1 MLLAHPG
8 CCEKCCCVRWAGT
21 LLCCRPSTSRR
32 AVTFKCSI
40 NPCERIKCP
49 LGTQGGKRSRSEPA
63 GLTEPLGRIPWNPR
77 AGRGPA
83 QSPLAS
89 RSPWGVCAPGPTVPG
104 REAGTAGSPGHRPAE
119 GRDTRGHRQERG
131 RALSSVKPCFNSSK
145 TRSLTLLPVMKF
157 GTLLVLSDC
166 RAQGTIRR
174 LSQI

>member
-63 GLTEPLGRIPWNPR
+63 GLTEPLGTTPWNPR

-89 RSPWGVCAPGPTVPG
+89 RNHWG
-104 REAGTAGSPGHRPAE
+104 GSPGTPGQEEVPLRARWPHGALGEFVLLDQLSREEKQAPQEAPGIGRLRDVTREDTGRRGAGPSAQSSPASTPQ
-119 GRDTRGHRQERG
+119 RR
-131 RALSSVKPCFNSSK
+131 
-145 TRSLTLLPVMKF
+145 
-157 GTLLVLSDC
+157 VL
-166 RAQGTIRR
+166 
-174 LSQI
+174 